1 MVCEQVD
8 KLHCVALVHK
18 RGICTLRDLRP
29 EHLPLLRNVLH
40 RGAEAIR
47 EAYGVPA
54 AQLRAFVHYL
64 PSYYHLHVH
73 FMHMGKEATFGM
85 VTGTPATT
93 AAAGPCHPCTAAG
106 APTSARA
113 LCRQGARAAGRHL
126 EHRGLPGV
134 LRARHARLRPRREGC
149 LVHQAPAA

>member
-8 KLHCVALVHK
+8 KLYCIALVHK
-18 RGICTLRDLRP
+18 RGIRSLRDLRP

-40 RGAEAIR
+40 KGAQAIQ

-85 VTGTPATT
+85 VTGAPARDGCLRPGASSAVAGVPTPA
-93 AAAGPCHPCTAAG
+93 
-106 APTSARA
+106 RV
-113 LCRQGARAAGRHL
+113 LCRQGARAAGRHF
-126 EHRGLPGV
+126 EP
-134 LRARHARLRPRREGC
+134 
-149 LVHQAPAA
+149 